1 LSTAADMGKPPAS
14 RGQGKPASRGEGK
27 NATRRERKKER
38 TRREIYEAAMGLF
51 TEKDYD
57 AVTIGDICE
66 RADVAKA
73 TFFLHF
79 PNKAALLSEFNEK
92 LTQILMDQLENFEGT
107 ATEKFHFVVN
117 ELANERRNNEHVMRK
132 MTREFIDGAPTL
144 EQGQAATNSVWALI
158 TKLIRDGQKSGEF
171 RKIAPA
177 YRMAAAF
184 VAASSALTLEWTHLP
199 DADKS
204 QSHKEL
210 LDLFLNGLTAGP
222 EDGKQA

>member
-1 LSTAADMGKPPAS
+1 MSTAADMGKS
-14 RGQGKPASRGEGK
+14 SASRGEGK

-92 LTQILMDQLENFEGT
+92 LTQSLMDQLESFEGT
-107 ATEKFHFVVN
+107 ATEKFRFVVN
-117 ELANERRNNEHVMRK
+117 ELASEWQASAPVMRK
-132 MTREFIDGAPTL
+132 MTREFIDSAPTL
-144 EQGQAATNSVWALI
+144 EQGKAANDSLWALT
-158 TKLIRDGQKSGEF
+158 TKIIREGQKTGEF

-199 DADKS
+199 DSDTS
-204 QSHKEL
+204 QSHNEL

-222 EDGKQA
+222 EDGKQT